1 MIGLVKFSAAVA
13 LLLCVFSASL
23 AEQASDVVDLTV
35 DNFEHL
41 TQVSTGSTTGAWFVG
56 KRLCIVYLMCFWRKF

>member
-1 MIGLVKFSAAVA
+1 MIGFPRVLAAVG
-13 LLLCVFSASL
+13 LLLCLFSASL
-23 AEQASDVVDLTV
+23 AEQASDVVDLNV

-56 KRLCIVYLMCFWRKF
+56 E